1 MTDTWTKE
9 LRVGD
14 SVSYHAVGLW
24 DRRGSLLRFERG
36 KRGGDCV
43 VKWPALGCGIPE
55 IVSEECAFNLVAW
68 RKGASPSP
76 RSINL

>member
-36 KRGGDCV
+36 KRCLLYTSD
-43 VKWPALGCGIPE
+43 AADE
-55 IVSEECAFNLVAW
+55 
-68 RKGASPSP
+68 
-76 RSINL
+76 